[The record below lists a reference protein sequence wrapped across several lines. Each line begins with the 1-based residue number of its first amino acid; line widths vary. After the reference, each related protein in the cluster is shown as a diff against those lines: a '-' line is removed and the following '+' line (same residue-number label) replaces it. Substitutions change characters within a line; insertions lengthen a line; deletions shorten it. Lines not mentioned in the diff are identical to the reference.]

1 MSTDPDDVV
10 SIPGSTLGAFI
21 ENFIYMFGI
30 GGILIFG
37 LLESHHD
44 PVIQGTALYPWL
56 VGYAGLSAFFA
67 RSLSFQGSTLVV
79 LSSEGIR
86 AEWRG
91 PFGGHSVQRSRWGDL
106 KAVVKLLGFSHVCK
120 VTFKDMPLSMILVNY
135 AQARAILRDPRCPI
149 KSVPPK
155 LAKRLGLLSKG

>member
-1 MSTDPDDVV
+1 MSTDSDDVV
-10 SIPGSTLGAFI
+10 SIPGSTLRAFI
-21 ENFIYMFGI
+21 EAFIYMFGV

-37 LLESHHD
+37 LLEIHHD

-56 VGYAGLSAFFA
+56 AGYAGLSALLA
-67 RSLSFQGSTLVV
+67 RFISFQGSTLVV

-91 PFGGHSVQRSRWGDL
+91 PFGGHEIQRSRWVDL
-106 KAVVKLLGFSHVCK
+106 KAVRSVRYGHICT
-120 VTFKDMPLSMILVNY
+120 VTFKDMPLSMVLVNH